1 MVAKISPSPSDNFF
15 YRCFSLL
22 TFFTLCVL
30 IPSRRSLWIPLVTF
44 KRAETSKQIRNK
56 DQGHNL
62 FDTDQHRLLI
72 TNFIDFLGDFVW
84 IVKGI
89 CSSNW
94 TANMMQTTK
103 SIYQSRTLFWMRTWL
118 FLEVVVFLGKRL
130 NKKKKVTGW
139 ETRNSLKFAHKNND
153 NDSSSFPVWLSNS
166 IIKTTD

>member
-72 TNFIDFLGDFVW
+72 TNFIDFLGFCLDRKRYLLLKLNSKHDADHKV
-84 IVKGI
+84 
-89 CSSNW
+89 NL
-94 TANMMQTTK
+94 
-103 SIYQSRTLFWMRTWL
+103 SITYS
-118 FLEVVVFLGKRL
+118 FLDADVTFLGGRGFSREETKQEKKSYRL
-130 NKKKKVTGW
+130 RDEKQFKICT
-139 ETRNSLKFAHKNND
+139 
-153 NDSSSFPVWLSNS
+153 
-166 IIKTTD
+166 